1 MPQVSDIRL
10 MVRAEQPVLSTRTKV
25 SYKDLEWT
33 LARKRQDALAL
44 LRKTGEYM
52 TDVPFIIYYDY
63 LNMDIYD
70 LDVEICF
77 PVSCLMEGDENVR
90 SRVIPQSKVVHC
102 LFKGD
107 YEEIDYLYGEM
118 NFWMMQ
124 KGYEPE
130 GTAYEFYYRRKE
142 EPFDDGLTKIVLP
155 VKS

>member
-77 PVSCLMEGDENVR
+77 PVSL
-90 SRVIPQSKVVHC
+90 SLIH
-102 LFKGD
+102 
-107 YEEIDYLYGEM
+107 I
-118 NFWMMQ
+118 
-124 KGYEPE
+124 
-130 GTAYEFYYRRKE
+130 
-142 EPFDDGLTKIVLP
+142 
-155 VKS
+155 

>member
-1 MPQVSDIRL
+1 
-10 MVRAEQPVLSTRTKV
+10 
-25 SYKDLEWT
+25 
-33 LARKRQDALAL
+33 
-44 LRKTGEYM
+44 
-52 TDVPFIIYYDY
+52 
-63 LNMDIYD
+63 MDIYD

-107 YEEIDYLYGEM
+107 YEEINYLYGEM
-118 NFWMMQ
+118 TFWMMQ

>member
-10 MVRAEQPVLSTRTKV
+10 MVRAEQPILSTRTKV

-77 PVSCLMEGDENVR
+77 PVSCPDGR
-90 SRVIPQSKVVHC
+90 
-102 LFKGD
+102 
-107 YEEIDYLYGEM
+107 
-118 NFWMMQ
+118 
-124 KGYEPE
+124 
-130 GTAYEFYYRRKE
+130 RRKR
-142 EPFDDGLTKIVLP
+142 P
-155 VKS
+155 VTRNTAIQSRALFI

>member
-70 LDVEICF
+70 LD
-77 PVSCLMEGDENVR
+77 GR
-90 SRVIPQSKVVHC
+90 
-102 LFKGD
+102 
-107 YEEIDYLYGEM
+107 
-118 NFWMMQ
+118 
-124 KGYEPE
+124 
-130 GTAYEFYYRRKE
+130 RRKR
-142 EPFDDGLTKIVLP
+142 P
-155 VKS
+155 VTRNTAIQSRALFI